1 MKKILVSIKNQLSFE
16 SLFYI
21 FIGAL
26 ITSFGLYHIHQQCG
40 TSEGG
45 IMGMVLLVHHWTGIP
60 SSIMTFLLD
69 SICYWMAWKYLGG
82 MFIVRAV
89 ISTAFM
95 SLCLAF
101 WALFPPFLS
110 GLSPLMAAIYGALC
124 IGIGVGIMIYN
135 GGSSGGD
142 DALALTLSKTF
153 HWRLS
158 KTYFICDLTVLVLS
172 LSYIRLERI
181 FYSLIT
187 VMLSSYLI
195 DKIQQ
200 FPHMSGVILK
210 DRS

>member
-1 MKKILVSIKNQLSFE
+1 
-16 SLFYI
+16 
-21 FIGAL
+21 
-26 ITSFGLYHIHQQCG
+26 
-40 TSEGG
+40 
-45 IMGMVLLVHHWTGIP
+45 
-60 SSIMTFLLD
+60 
-69 SICYWMAWKYLGG
+69 MAWKYLGG